1 MKKAQIPYID
11 PEILE
16 DVKQPLLAAVD
27 LGSTSIVVYLMDGLT
42 GRRLSVRSMLNPQK
56 KYGADVVTR
65 SSYALEHGAEILSS
79 CAGEAVN
86 HLLREAAWECSRSS
100 EDIVRIIMAGNTCMH
115 HLFLE
120 IPTDSLVVA
129 PHEPKI
135 KKAVKRKALD
145 YGLLVHPS
153 AELWWLPVIGG
164 FVGAD
169 TVACILASG
178 LYEQEELVLLVDI
191 GTNAELVLGNCRR
204 RIACST
210 AAGSAFEGIKTSCGM
225 RGNDGAIDHVTLEN
239 GQLAYHVIGET
250 EAVGICGS
258 GLLDAAAC
266 LLKTGAVDET
276 GRMEKAWYFTPKV
289 VVSQNDIRELQLAK
303 AAIAAGLRLL
313 CNRYGAV
320 CSDIRE
326 VQLAGAFGNYMD
338 PDSACAVGLL
348 PKELK
353 DKIRPIGNAAGE
365 GAQRAALNM
374 EEYEACSR
382 LAEETE
388 FLELA
393 GDREFADLFMEE
405 LLFSV

>member
-1 MKKAQIPYID
+1 MKKAQIPYVD

-16 DVKQPLLAAVD
+16 DVRQPLLAAVD

-65 SSYALEHGAEILSS
+65 SSHALEHGAGILSS

-86 HLLREAAWECSRSS
+86 HLLREAAWECRRSS
-100 EDIVRIIMAGNTCMH
+100 EDIVRIIMVGNTCMH

-120 IPTDSLVVA
+120 IPTDTLVVA
-129 PHEPKI
+129 PHKPGI

-145 YGLLVHPS
+145 HGLLVHPS

-169 TVACILASG
+169 TVACILSSG

-210 AAGSAFEGIKTSCGM
+210 AAGPAFEGVKTSCGM

-239 GQLAYHVIGET
+239 GQLSYHVIGET

-266 LLKTGAVDET
+266 LLKTGVMDET
-276 GRMEKAWYFTPKV
+276 GRMEKAWHFTPKV
-289 VVSQNDIRELQLAK
+289 SVSQNDIRELQLAK

-313 CNRYGAV
+313 CRRYGAV
-320 CSDIRE
+320 FSDIRE

-338 PDSACAVGLL
+338 PASACAVGLL
-348 PKELK
+348 PAELK

-365 GAQRAALNM
+365 GAQRAALNT
-374 EEYEACSR
+374 EAYEACSR

-393 GDREFADLFMEE
+393 GDREFSDIFMEE
-405 LLFSV
+405 LLFPV